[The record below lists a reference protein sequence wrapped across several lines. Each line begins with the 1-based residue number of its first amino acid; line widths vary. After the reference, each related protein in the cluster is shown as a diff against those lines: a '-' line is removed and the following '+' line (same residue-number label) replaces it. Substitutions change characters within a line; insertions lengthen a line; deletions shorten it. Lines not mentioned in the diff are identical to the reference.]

1 MDVIL
6 ICISCFVLNVISAI
20 SRGLLDSLRY
30 LSDNQWFTDLPARVG
45 PRTIHEH
52 WLYRGLEDSSRIAR
66 LVKGIHDY
74 SDCLRVPFSSMSYF
88 VTLQQIQPFVGCC
101 SQR

>member
-1 MDVIL
+1 MHAIL
-6 ICISCFVLNVISAI
+6 ICISYFVLIVVSAV

-45 PRTIHEH
+45 PRTVHEH
-52 WLYRGLEDSSRIAR
+52 WFYRGLEDSSRIAR

-74 SDCLRVPFSSMSYF
+74 SDCLRVHFSSMSYF
-88 VTLQQIQPFVGCC
+88 ETLHKYK
-101 SQR
+101 